1 MLKNF
6 KILLLMFVCILAV
19 MLSGCAEFRTMTVT
33 NSDESIDQLIYVSLD
48 RQKIEQSEYTMIEIK
63 AEVQQ
68 TAKTELSK
76 IILNMKNKAQND
88 MMLTTDLETIE
99 ILQNYIS
106 SLVIVGDKWE
116 QDTYV
121 IGLRYGDQD
130 SYKYFN
136 NITTQ
141 SSKPVI
147 EKHFFYNKVIMQG
160 YSMYASKGQA
170 INELQTTMNIKY
182 PNLINS
188 ENQYLYTYT
197 SELRRLH
204 SNADFI
210 TKHDN
215 LYYHTWKITSTDQVI
230 TLYYNVANSYN
241 FIFVGIGV
249 SVGISV
255 VLSIIT
261 IFINKRKRNLT
272 QNN

>member
-33 NSDESIDQLIYVSLD
+33 NSDGSIDQLIYVSLD

-88 MMLTTDLETIE
+88 IMLTTDLETIE

-241 FIFVGIGV
+241 FIFVGIGI